1 MIKISEEIKKKFG
14 RRLLTNEKL
23 ANYSWFNLGGPAEF
37 FFKPENINDLID
49 FLKEVRPNKITLIG
63 SGSNTLIRD
72 GGVKGLTIKLGSSF
86 SYVKLLDNHIVEA
99 GAATQ
104 DKRIADFALNNSLAG
119 LEFLSCIPGS
129 IGGGIRMNSG
139 CYGEDISKILH
150 SVKAINID
158 GKEIEL
164 AANDIK
170 FFYRGTDL
178 KDDLII
184 TSVRLIGKTSSKE
197 DIKNKQEKLINQK
210 KISQPSQ
217 VKTCGSTFKNTE
229 KKKAWELIKESG
241 CQNYKVGGV
250 WSKNCL

>member
-119 LEFLSCIPGS
+119 LEFLSCIPG
-129 IGGGIRMNSG
+129 
-139 CYGEDISKILH
+139 
-150 SVKAINID
+150 INWW
-158 GKEIEL
+158 
-164 AANDIK
+164 
-170 FFYRGTDL
+170 RH
-178 KDDLII
+178 
-184 TSVRLIGKTSSKE
+184 
-197 DIKNKQEKLINQK
+197 
-210 KISQPSQ
+210 
-217 VKTCGSTFKNTE
+217 
-229 KKKAWELIKESG
+229 
-241 CQNYKVGGV
+241 
-250 WSKNCL
+250 